1 MRQAVANSWVII
13 SNIICA
19 CVSCCCKNL
28 ISNSTRPI
36 QFKNSCQKGEIAF
49 PSSRNP
55 KFPRGSM
62 PPDSPWCFVASP
74 LNVHSPKHSP
84 LATPLPV
91 PCIWLIF
98 ITDPSGN
105 RRGSRP
111 WRKWL
116 EPRSDFF
123 HLGILCINLFED
135 IRLNIL
141 RYTLY
146 SYNNKNLGNFMSYLF

>member
-1 MRQAVANSWVII
+1 MNSLNPVRYWGGVGVRQAVANSWVII

-105 RRGSRP
+105 YVRTMRKRG
-111 WRKWL
+111 WGAN
-116 EPRSDFF
+116 
-123 HLGILCINLFED
+123 H
-135 IRLNIL
+135 
-141 RYTLY
+141 
-146 SYNNKNLGNFMSYLF
+146 YLIHTKPVTSLPHSM